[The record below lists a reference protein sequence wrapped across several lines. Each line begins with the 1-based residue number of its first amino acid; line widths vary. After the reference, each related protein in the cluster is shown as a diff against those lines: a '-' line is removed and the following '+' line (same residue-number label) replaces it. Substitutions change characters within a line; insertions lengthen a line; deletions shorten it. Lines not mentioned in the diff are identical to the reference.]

1 MPREQRWIIL
11 ATDGRHVTLGRD
23 VAPTEEEVAQ
33 VASALAA
40 AGHAGWLARLDDN
53 YWARHGRPV
62 LTPIR
67 PLVCAMDADWPAA
80 MAAFEIMRR
89 AAIAPACCP
98 RALAG
103 TA

>member
-23 VAPTEEEVAQ
+23 AAPTVAEVAQ
-33 VASALAA
+33 AASALTAIA
-40 AGHAGWLARLDDN
+40 LTGWLVRLDGE
-53 YWARHGRPV
+53 YRPRRSKPV

-67 PLVCAMDADWPAA
+67 SRAGATNRDWPTA

-89 AAIAPACCP
+89 AAAPP
-98 RALAG
+98 KEQG
-103 TA
+103 HG